1 MPPILL
7 DPALLDPALPDPR
20 LPAAGSRYGV
30 HPGIEMEQ
38 AVLRRLE
45 EKTGRSLAAWVELA
59 QSKGP
64 ADEKAR
70 AAWLRSEFRL
80 GRHTATWLAARS
92 VGRGRRYDADAIVDS
107 LFSGR
112 RASLRPLYEA
122 VLSACLG
129 LGRDVTVT
137 PCKSAIPIRRRRVF
151 AEIVPSART
160 RLDIGLALG
169 LGPQPAPGLVNDRHR
184 LEPRSA
190 ARRDA
195 RITHRVSLHELG
207 DVDAQLIGWLQLAYV
222 RAR

>member
-1 MPPILL
+1 MPPLLL
-7 DPALLDPALPDPR
+7 DPALLDPR

-45 EKTGRSLAAWVELA
+45 EKTGRSLDAWVELA
-59 QSKGP
+59 QSQGP

-92 VGRGRRYDADAIVDS
+92 VGRGRLYDADAIVDS

-112 RASLRPLYEA
+112 RAALRPLYEA

-137 PCKSAIPIRRRRVF
+137 PCKSAIPIRSRRVF
-151 AEIVPSART
+151 AEIVPSTRT

-169 LGPQPAPGLVNDRHR
+169 PGPQPALASRR

-195 RITHRVSLHELG
+195 RITHRVSLHELA
-207 DVDAQLIGWLQLAYV
+207 DVDAQLVGWLQLAYA